1 MPATS
6 AVALSGY
13 ALNVAL
19 PAVILANVPLLN
31 ISSALLIPALVALLQ
46 IRLNRN
52 PEDISSLKMEQ
63 IEAAL
68 TLRLPEGAV
77 TLSPGRGQCPCTAGW

>member
-31 ISSALLIPALVALLQ
+31 ISSALLIP
-46 IRLNRN
+46 
-52 PEDISSLKMEQ
+52 SLKMEQ

-77 TLSPGRGQCPCTAGW
+77 TLNPGRDQCPCTAGW